1 MKIRSLSGALAALA
15 LLGSL
20 SGCVVVP
27 AGPRHVVAQPVY
39 VEPAYPAPG
48 PGWVWITH
56 PRYGGGWHHPHNGWH
71 RGWRD

>member
-20 SGCVVVP
+20 GGCVVVP
-27 AGPRHVVAQPVY
+27 AGPRPVVAQPVY

-56 PRYGGGWHHPHNGWH
+56 PRHGSGWRHPRHGWH
-71 RGWRD
+71 RGWHD